1 MAGHKKY
8 FWNISKSGSNGN
20 LPTSCFTHCFYKG
33 HPATGSLDLLLQADS
48 FDQPPLDDGPAL
60 ADGVPGLVGVH
71 GPDGVHY
78 LDLSTVAADVQI
90 LRQPPSVP

>member
-1 MAGHKKY
+1 MKICLIHVPPIA
-8 FWNISKSGSNGN
+8 
-20 LPTSCFTHCFYKG
+20 FYKG
-33 HPATGSLDLLLQADS
+33 HPAIGSPDLLLQVHS

-78 LDLSTVAADVQI
+78 LDLSTVAADGHT
-90 LRQPPSVP
+90 LRQPAPVA

>member
-1 MAGHKKY
+1 MVHL
-8 FWNISKSGSNGN
+8 KSRSIEN
-20 LPTSCFTHCFYKG
+20 LPTSCFTHCLYKG
-33 HPATGSLDLLLQADS
+33 HPAIGSPDLLLQAHS

-78 LDLSTVAADVQI
+78 LDLSTVAADGHI
-90 LRQPPSVP
+90 LRQPPPVA